1 MNSTSFESRHS
12 QYAVSTLSAAASE
25 VENQAPPVPQKLNL
39 TSSPKSSFKAPTAED
54 FHKGAQ
60 ARMEKPT
67 LGAGLSVLG
76 SLWGKLS
83 GRQ

>member
-67 LGAGLSVLG
+67 LSAGLSVLG